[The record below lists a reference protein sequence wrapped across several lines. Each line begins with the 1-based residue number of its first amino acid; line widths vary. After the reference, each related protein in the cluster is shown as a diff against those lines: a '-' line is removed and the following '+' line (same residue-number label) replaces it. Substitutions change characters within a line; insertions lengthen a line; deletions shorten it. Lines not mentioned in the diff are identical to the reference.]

1 MLEGTLFFIKIALV
15 FNSDFMAKSKK
26 AISAKTS
33 SKPKRKSG
41 KGLNPW
47 SKTIIF
53 IFIAIALILLV
64 IRFVSKCER
73 SKTTE
78 DNSIEKVQV
87 ATDVEKEKDVKDNH
101 TAVKNEPKK
110 QVEETQ
116 KKLSDNQR
124 DIDVPEEITQKYIEG
139 CWLSFSEGS
148 SLTMKKNTYRIDFSG
163 VESSEP
169 IEGKYKLEKDI
180 VTFTTTD
187 GPCEK
192 VIGKY
197 RVKLVG
203 EDIKFVCKSDDCLKR
218 KNALVSEWEWF
229 TE

>member
-1 MLEGTLFFIKIALV
+1 
-15 FNSDFMAKSKK
+15 MAKSKK

-53 IFIAIALILLV
+53 IFIAIALILFV

-78 DNSIEKVQV
+78 DNRIEKVQV
-87 ATDVEKEKDVKDNH
+87 ATDVEKGKDVKENK

-124 DIDVPEEITQKYIEG
+124 DIDVPEKITQKYIEG

-169 IEGKYKLEKDI
+169 IVGKYTLEKDI

-192 VIGKY
+192 VVGKY

-218 KNALVSEWEWF
+218 KSALVSEWEWF